1 MNYDQ
6 VLKQLQ
12 TLLEIPLNQEDEN
25 FKRIVPLMFTY
36 ADNRI
41 YRELEFIATTTVL
54 AGTLTPFNRETP
66 LPSTVVVLREMS
78 VLVPTGYS
86 WAGPD
91 WQISTSRKTLE
102 RISPEA
108 LDMFWSNSRYD
119 PQSNR
124 MVPSPR
130 GVPEKYAMVGG
141 ATTELITQVSYSI
154 RLMPTPDKAYA
165 VEYFGVIRPLLLSAT
180 NPETFLSVN
189 YADLFCAAC
198 MVFASGYQRDFG
210 AQADDPQK
218 AMSWN
223 GMYEALRASAQLE
236 AGRMKGTVPAMGNPA
251 AAGAG

>member
-41 YRELEFIATTTVL
+41 YREVEFLATTAVTAGVL
-54 AGTLTPFNRETP
+54 TANNRETP
-66 LPSTVVVLREMS
+66 LPSTMLVLREMN
-78 VLVPTGYS
+78 VLVPIGYV
-86 WAGPD
+86 AG
-91 WQISTSRKTLE
+91 TTKRETLE

-108 LDMFWSNSRYD
+108 LDMFWTGGRFD
-119 PQSNR
+119 PPTGR
-124 MVPSPR
+124 VLPSPT
-130 GVPEKYAMVGG
+130 GVPQKYALVGA
-141 ATTELITQVSYSI
+141 ATAEFPQTLSYSV
-154 RLMPTPDKAYA
+154 RLMPVPDKAYA
-165 VEYFGVIRPLLLSAT
+165 VEYFGVIRPALLSAANT
-180 NPETFLSVN
+180 ETFLSVN

-210 AQADDPQK
+210 AQADDPAK

-223 GMYEALRASAQLE
+223 GTYEALRASALLE
-236 AGRMKGTVPAMGNPA
+236 AGRMKGTAPTLGAPA
-251 AAGAG
+251 ARAG